1 MNWSFL
7 FRNNM
12 EIELKTKSLSEI
24 IKKCNSMKWDINKV
38 KIEAR
43 VFENINNPD
52 NFYTKIFLKN
62 G

>member
-1 MNWSFL
+1 
-7 FRNNM
+7 M